1 VGNQTHPSTLKDLCD
16 NFCPNPLH
24 LLKEQGR
31 KISCKVINDPVQ
43 DIFRLCESTDIKAN
57 EKMSSEK
64 IYVSYSVAERTQEK
78 EKC

>member
-1 VGNQTHPSTLKDLCD
+1 MDKRVGNQTHPSTLKDLCD

-43 DIFRLCESTDIKAN
+43 DIFRLCEKHGHKGKWKNVKWKVRPHMWVI
-57 EKMSSEK
+57 
-64 IYVSYSVAERTQEK
+64 V
-78 EKC
+78 